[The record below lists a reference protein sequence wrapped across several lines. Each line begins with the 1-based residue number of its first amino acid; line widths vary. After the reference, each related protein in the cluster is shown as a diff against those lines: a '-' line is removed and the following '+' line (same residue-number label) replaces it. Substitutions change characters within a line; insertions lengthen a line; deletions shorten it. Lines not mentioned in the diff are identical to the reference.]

1 MILYHGTYTNFDS
14 IELDKCRPFKDFG
27 KGFYLTDLEV
37 QAMKMAVKK
46 SKIFNGS
53 PVILKYEFDET
64 LLNNGTLKVK
74 IFTKPDREWAEFI
87 YKNRSRTS
95 HYSHDYDII
104 TGPIANDGV
113 AYLLDRYEEGTISLE
128 QLAKELE
135 FKDLNNQYFF
145 GTEKALNYL
154 KRL

>member
-64 LLNNGTLKVK
+64 LLNNGKLKVK

-95 HYSHDYDII
+95 HYNHDYDII
-104 TGPIANDGV
+104 TGPIAYDGV

>member
-64 LLNNGTLKVK
+64 LLNNGKLKVK
-74 IFTKPDREWAEFI
+74 IFTKPDREWQNSYTKTGVEQV
-87 YKNRSRTS
+87 TT
-95 HYSHDYDII
+95 I
-104 TGPIANDGV
+104 TTMILSP
-113 AYLLDRYEEGTISLE
+113 DRLQMMVWLISLTDMKKV
-128 QLAKELE
+128 LSLW
-135 FKDLNNQYFF
+135 NNLP
-145 GTEKALNYL
+145 KNWNS
-154 KRL
+154 RI

>member
-64 LLNNGTLKVK
+64 LLNNGKLKVK